1 MKSLAAAKSYAKALF
16 ALARERNQAE
26 AIGRELASAVD
37 MLERE
42 PAVNVFF
49 GRPGVS
55 AAAKRGAAEE
65 IAQRLEVSKLTSDF
79 LVLVAT
85 HGRGDQFEA
94 IAAAYRDL
102 LDADLGRVRARVR
115 TAIPLDDAERATLS
129 ARLASALGGRQVL
142 LEEVVDTNLLGGF
155 IAEIGSLIVDGSLDG
170 QLARMRETL
179 ARG

>member
-16 ALARERNQAE
+16 ALAKERNQAE
-26 AIGRELASAVD
+26 AIGRELASAVEI
-37 MLERE
+37 LERE
-42 PAVNVFF
+42 PDVRVFF

-94 IAAAYRDL
+94 IGAAYRDL

-115 TAIPLDDAERATLS
+115 TAVPLNDAERATLS
-129 ARLASALGGRQVL
+129 ARLAGALGGKQVL